1 MRRTVM
7 YIWTR
12 EGLGQGQPIWSTLQ
26 TFNRPRG
33 QPTPNGYL
41 GNFNEHMGKTE
52 SEPCKQIWAV
62 PGFKPRSSELLDF
75 QKRHINDIATRIV
88 SLLQGDLKGKGSD
101 RVRLRVVYEGHVD
114 KKTDTEPYGELD
126 AERAAE
132 VAKELR
138 EQILKKW
145 DKRFSLLLSIP
156 ELSGAGSTRP
166 FGSGSDPQKNR
177 RVVICLRW
185 EIESPK
191 KQP

>member
-1 MRRTVM
+1 M

-26 TFNRPRG
+26 TFNRPTG
-33 QPTPNGYL
+33 QPTPTGYL
-41 GNFNEHMGKTE
+41 GNFNEHMGKAE
-52 SEPCKQIWAV
+52 SKPCKEIWAV
-62 PGFKPRSSELLDF
+62 WGFKPSSSELLDF
-75 QKRHINDIATRIV
+75 QKQHIKDIATRIV
-88 SLLQGDLKGKGSD
+88 SLLQGDLKRKGSD
-101 RVRLRVVYEGHVD
+101 RVRLRIVYEGHVD
-114 KKTDTEPYGELD
+114 KKTDPAQYGELD
-126 AERAAE
+126 AERASE
-132 VAKELR
+132 VASELR

-145 DKRFSLLLSIP
+145 DKRLSLLLSIP

-185 EIESPK
+185 EIESPQ

>member
-1 MRRTVM
+1 M

-88 SLLQGDLKGKGSD
+88 SLLQGDLKGKGRTSVCAFVLFMKGMWI
-101 RVRLRVVYEGHVD
+101 RKLTRRSMGSLMRNGQLRS
-114 KKTDTEPYGELD
+114 P
-126 AERAAE
+126 R
-132 VAKELR
+132 
-138 EQILKKW
+138 
-145 DKRFSLLLSIP
+145 SL
-156 ELSGAGSTRP
+156 GSRY
-166 FGSGSDPQKNR
+166 
-177 RVVICLRW
+177 
-185 EIESPK
+185 
-191 KQP
+191 

>member
-1 MRRTVM
+1 
-7 YIWTR
+7 
-12 EGLGQGQPIWSTLQ
+12 
-26 TFNRPRG
+26 
-33 QPTPNGYL
+33 
-41 GNFNEHMGKTE
+41 MGKTE

-88 SLLQGDLKGKGSD
+88 SLLQGNLKGKGSD

>member
-1 MRRTVM
+1 M

-26 TFNRPRG
+26 TFNRPTG
-33 QPTPNGYL
+33 QPTPTGYL
-41 GNFNEHMGKTE
+41 RNFNEHMGKTE
-52 SEPCKQIWAV
+52 SEPCKEIWAV

-88 SLLQGDLKGKGSD
+88 SLLIRDLQGKGSD
-101 RVRLRVVYEGHVD
+101 VRVRLRLVYEGHVD
-114 KKTDTEPYGELD
+114 KKTDTEPHGELD

-138 EQILKKW
+138 DQILKKW
-145 DKRFSLLLSIP
+145 GRRPGLLLSIP

-185 EIESPK
+185 VIESPK